1 MNFKGGSKDSEKL
14 SRKPKYDVTSIL
26 KELSDTDTKSLFD
39 LFQYLKD
46 RFKEKTVELEL
57 FQACDRHRLERSKI
71 RKTILK
77 YISVFH
83 PDKQCFESKEFGPI
97 AEEITKQLN
106 FHLKS
111 Y

>member
-1 MNFKGGSKDSEKL
+1 MDLSFKASSK
-14 SRKPKYDVTSIL
+14 KPKYDYTAIL
-26 KELSDTDTKSLFD
+26 KELKDGENKTLFELMD
-39 LFQYLKD
+39 YLKERFEDKTKDLDQIFAID
-46 RFKEKTVELEL
+46 RYKI
-57 FQACDRHRLERSKI
+57 ERSKV
-71 RKTILK
+71 RKSILK

-111 Y
+111 F